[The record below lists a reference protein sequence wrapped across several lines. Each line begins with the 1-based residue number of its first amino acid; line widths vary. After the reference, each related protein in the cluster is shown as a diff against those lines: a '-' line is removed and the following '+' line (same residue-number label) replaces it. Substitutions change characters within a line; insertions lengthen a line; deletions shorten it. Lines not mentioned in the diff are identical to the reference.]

1 MVMEIGTYSTTYT
14 GKKDGSTFWRA
25 FIHLSDKSGGYIG
38 GIYFYDD
45 ELSTGWND
53 GYSGSS
59 LFMFLPASHFPRI
72 IDLLRNEE
80 PLFFTFNNS
89 SGKTYLST
97 SAEPVGEGE
106 LSP

>member
-1 MVMEIGTYSTTYT
+1 MEIAKYSLTYT

-25 FIHLSDKSGGYIG
+25 FIHLSDQNGQYIG

-45 ELSTGWND
+45 DIPTGWND
-53 GYSGSS
+53 GYSGNY
-59 LFMFLPASHFPRI
+59 LFMFLPASHLTRI
-72 IDLLRNEE
+72 VDILRNEK
-80 PLFFTFNNS
+80 PLYFAFNTS

-106 LSP
+106 LAP